1 MELILIGIIINFRK
15 REVREMKKLAKGFA
29 VVTSI
34 VGVAAVAVGVYEKLT
49 GKDIVEEVKK
59 AFNDFENDDSDYD
72 PDYDDSDDYD
82 DYDEGDDYDEDDF
95 GNWDEA
101 ESEASEESEEKK
113 ESEDDSM
120 FEPEDEDDYDED

>member
-1 MELILIGIIINFRK
+1 MELILIGIITNFRK
-15 REVREMKKLAKGFA
+15 REVREMNKLAKGFA

-49 GKDIVEEVKK
+49 GKDIVEEAKK
-59 AFNDFENDDSDYD
+59 AFNDFKNDDSDYD
-72 PDYDDSDDYD
+72 PDYDDSDDY
-82 DYDEGDDYDEDDF
+82 EGDDYDEDDF

>member
-29 VVTSI
+29 VVTGI

-49 GKDIVEEVKK
+49 GKDIVEEAKK
-59 AFNDFENDDSDYD
+59 AFN
-72 PDYDDSDDYD
+72 
-82 DYDEGDDYDEDDF
+82 DF

-113 ESEDDSM
+113 EYEDDSM
-120 FEPEDEDDYDED
+120 FEPEDEDDYDEDYSF